1 MMPQVLRSN
10 AICTALKWSRKP
22 LPSYKTPL
30 VTQFQRPENRNVA
43 NQRRWHTQ
51 NTKPRLSPSTASSNA
66 VSRSGESA
74 QPDFLDPKYFKDLL
88 ETNAAVSLGRW
99 EDYHPVLL
107 RDCCTCASCVDPFS
121 KQKNFQTTDI
131 PENIE
136 PIAVEKTADGLTQL
150 HWINDIPGWGRSHV
164 TTLPADFEKKIS
176 SPVTVLDAHYHLKKR
191 IYWDKN
197 KIAKNFRYFNYEDYM
212 KNDNALFS
220 LLRILNIYGLVILRG
235 VPDTEIAVADIASRI
250 GTIRDTFYGRT
261 WDVKSKPNAKNVAY
275 TSKFLGL
282 HMDLL
287 YMTNPP
293 GLQFLHCLKNTCE
306 GGSSIFSDSW
316 KAAAKDLSAKDQEI
330 LTQFEIPYHYENAG
344 EHYYFRHPVIE
355 MGLESGSKWD
365 PADDAGIRQVNYS
378 PPFQDMHHPRG
389 QDTIESTLLFGEG
402 LGALRKFAAAV
413 ESEENLFEYMLQ
425 EGECVIFNNRRV
437 LHGRRQFDA
446 GGGERWLRGTYVDT
460 DVMMSRFRV
469 LSEKSEDAS
478 HPAVYGE
485 YVNNP

>member
-1 MMPQVLRSN
+1 M
-10 AICTALKWSRKP
+10 TLKSSGRP
-22 LPSYKTPL
+22 PPTCRTL
-30 VTQFQRPENRNVA
+30 FQTHFQLQKKNDVIL
-43 NQRRWHTQ
+43 QRRWHTKS
-51 NTKPRLSPSTASSNA
+51 TKPQLSPSTAATNAISNPDDT
-66 VSRSGESA
+66 A
-74 QPDFLDPKYFKDLL
+74 QLDFLDPHYFQDLL
-88 ETNAAVSLGRW
+88 KTNAAVRFGKW
-99 EDYHPVLL
+99 EEYHPVLL
-107 RDCCTCASCVDPFS
+107 RDSCTCVSCVDPFS

-136 PIAVEKTADGLTQL
+136 AIAVESNVDGSTQL

-164 TTLPADFEKKIS
+164 TTLPVDFEKRIS
-176 SPVTVLDAHYHLKKR
+176 SPATVLDAHYHLKKR
-191 IYWDKN
+191 IYWDKA
-197 KIAKNFRYFNYEDYM
+197 KITKNFRHFAYEDYM

-235 VPDTEIAVADIASRI
+235 VPDSEIAVSDIANRI

-261 WDVKSKPNAKNVAY
+261 WDVKSKPKAENVAY
-275 TSKFLGL
+275 TAQYLGL

-306 GGSSIFSDSW
+306 GGSSLFSDSW
-316 KAAAKDLSAKDQEI
+316 KAAAKDLSSEDRDI

-355 MGLESGSKWD
+355 IGLESGSKSD
-365 PADDAGIRQVNYS
+365 TKDNTAIRQVNYS

-389 QDTIESTLLFGEG
+389 HELNENTLLFGEAM
-402 LGALRKFAAAV
+402 GALRKLAAAV
-413 ESEENLFEYMLQ
+413 ESEENLFEYRLQ

-446 GGGERWLRGTYVDT
+446 SGGERWLKGTYVDT
-460 DVMMSRFRV
+460 DVMMSRLRV
-469 LSEKSEDAS
+469 LSEKSGDPN
-478 HPAVYGE
+478 HPAIYGG